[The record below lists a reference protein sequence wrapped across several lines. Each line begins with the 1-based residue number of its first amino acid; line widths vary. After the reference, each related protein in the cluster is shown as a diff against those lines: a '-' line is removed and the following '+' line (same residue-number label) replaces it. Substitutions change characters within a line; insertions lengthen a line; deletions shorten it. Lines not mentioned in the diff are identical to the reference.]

1 MFSEL
6 RSGATLNSS
15 VEFSGIGVH
24 SGLPSNM
31 TISPSDGTG
40 ILFKRTDIKDKSS
53 VIKLSAE
60 SVVDP
65 TLCTRVTNKAG
76 VSVAV
81 IEHLLAAF
89 RICGITDAIIE
100 IDSPEVP
107 IMDGS
112 AIEFVKAFKQ
122 AGIVRLGS
130 TVQAIVI
137 TEPVM
142 VSSKNG
148 MISITPSDEC
158 EISIRLDYDRIKP
171 VIGQNNS
178 YSFSLSDNLTELA
191 AARTFGWIADYE
203 KVVAM
208 GLAKGTSEDNTI
220 VIMNDN
226 SIKNKGGLRNPKEIV
241 MHKCLDL
248 LGDISVIGYDII
260 GKIEGLN
267 TSHALNNLLMRK
279 LLSEISKHEVIRSNA
294 SKNFVGIPNF
304 A

>member
-53 VIKLSAE
+53 AIKLSAE

-112 AIEFVKAFKQ
+112 AIEFVNAFKQ

-226 SIKNKGGLRNPKEIV
+226 SIKNKEGLRNPKEIV

-294 SKNFVGIPNF
+294 SKNFLGIPNF